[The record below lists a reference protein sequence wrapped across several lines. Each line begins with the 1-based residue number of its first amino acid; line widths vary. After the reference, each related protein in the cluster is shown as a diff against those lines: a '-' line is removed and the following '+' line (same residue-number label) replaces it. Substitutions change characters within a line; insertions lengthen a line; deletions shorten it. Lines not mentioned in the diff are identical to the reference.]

1 MVISIIKSVPKD
13 QIQLKIL
20 GNEWESKIC
29 DAKGT
34 SIITVGGKNDD
45 TNEWMLF
52 ESFSKLF
59 YELFLIP
66 WWTLLLLS
74 MIFCTFNV

>member
-1 MVISIIKSVPKD
+1 MHQD
-13 QIQLKIL
+13 QIQLKIS
-20 GNEWESKIC
+20 GKEWESETYDIE
-29 DAKGT
+29 GT
-34 SIITVGGKNDD
+34 SIIIVGGKNDD

-59 YELFLIP
+59 YELLFKP
-66 WWTLLLLS
+66 WWTLSLLS